1 MITFIVL
8 AAIFGVGCALLA
20 VACVLA
26 GSEHWEED
34 MKTREYTRKSLLQ
47 VLRC

>member
-1 MITFIVL
+1 MVLVIIV

-26 GSEHWEED
+26 GSEHREEK
-34 MKTREYTRKSLLQ
+34 MKK
-47 VLRC
+47 